1 MAVSNLQTNITNISS
16 KLYVISNKLNDLL
29 SEVVD
34 DEYNFD
40 VPQNYKIV
48 EYIQANGSCWCNS
61 GFIPCAETQIYGKFY
76 MASQSSSYP
85 TIFGARNSGY
95 SLSWYSHNM
104 TSGWGWTRNNATST
118 RTGQT
123 VFQNTTVYLDSTE
136 NYKKMKFLD
145 ELQMEVGSITWD
157 LGTGS
162 RMQHPLYFFTL
173 NGNGSVDGACYCS
186 GYKIHYIKFYEYG
199 NLVREYCACLDAN
212 GTPCFYDTITGT
224 TFYNQGSG
232 SFVAGPVHEKKHQK
246 PYIELEYIQSTGTQY
261 IDTGFKCSHNDNYT
275 FEQEC
280 SISNDNYAGANGY
293 MQWKGGITNNIKCN
307 VKVVYK
313 NVQEIIY
320 VNNTQISSESW
331 SSYNEN
337 NKIIGIFR
345 LGNSD
350 SWWTDGNQQS
360 GKLYSFKLW
369 KDNNL
374 VRDLI
379 PVKRRADSVVC
390 MYDNISKNYFENAGT
405 GTFIAGPEV

>member
-1 MAVSNLQTNITNISS
+1 MS
-16 KLYVISNKLNDLL
+16 LND
-29 SEVVD
+29 
-34 DEYNFD
+34 Y
-40 VPQNYKIV
+40 
-48 EYIQANGSCWCNS
+48 
-61 GFIPCAETQIYGKFY
+61 TQ
-76 MASQSSSYP
+76 
-85 TIFGARNSGY
+85 
-95 SLSWYSHNM
+95 
-104 TSGWGWTRNNATST
+104 
-118 RTGQT
+118 
-123 VFQNTTVYLDSTE
+123 
-136 NYKKMKFLD
+136 
-145 ELQMEVGSITWD
+145 
-157 LGTGS
+157 
-162 RMQHPLYFFTL
+162 
-173 NGNGSVDGACYCS
+173 
-186 GYKIHYIKFYEYG
+186 
-199 NLVREYCACLDAN
+199 
-212 GTPCFYDTITGT
+212 
-224 TFYNQGSG
+224 
-232 SFVAGPVHEKKHQK
+232 
-246 PYIELEYIQSTGTQY
+246 LEYIESTGTQY

-350 SWWTDGNQQS
+350 SWWTGGNPQS

-405 GTFIAGPEV
+405 ETFIAGPEKGDKPYKQLDYIAIRDKLFMLNDPMVKRERFNLPDSI